1 MVVNKTTLTG
11 NIQTNAA
18 LKFLLINS
26 FPLYQ
31 IYVQP
36 ISKFI
41 FIRYK
46 NLLVYDKKEVK
57 SPNVTPSSQKYNYR
71 QWQL

>member
-26 FPLYQ
+26 FPPLSDIHTTNIKVY
-31 IYVQP
+31 
-36 ISKFI
+36 FI
-41 FIRYK
+41 GYK

-71 QWQL
+71 Q